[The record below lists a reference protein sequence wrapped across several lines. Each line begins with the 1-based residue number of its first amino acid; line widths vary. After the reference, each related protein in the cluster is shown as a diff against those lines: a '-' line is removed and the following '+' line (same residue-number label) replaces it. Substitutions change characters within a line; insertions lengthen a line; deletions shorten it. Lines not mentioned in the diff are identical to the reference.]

1 MTQATFFLEPSQP
14 SNNLISCIIK
24 TLPRG
29 SERNL
34 LYKELETTFGI
45 ETKVKKRKE
54 KIVYAQKIKL
64 FIVDEEEK

>member
-34 LYKELETTFGI
+34 LYKELEITFGN
-45 ETKVKKRKE
+45 KSKE
-54 KIVYAQKIKL
+54 KRRENIL
-64 FIVDEEEK
+64 CSEN